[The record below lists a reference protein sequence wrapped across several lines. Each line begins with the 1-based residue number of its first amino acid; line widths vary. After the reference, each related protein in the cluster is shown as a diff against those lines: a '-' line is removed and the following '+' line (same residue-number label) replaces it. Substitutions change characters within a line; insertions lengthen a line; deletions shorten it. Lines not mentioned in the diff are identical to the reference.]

1 MLFIDIA
8 KYFINYFA
16 HFRKTRAHEERIDQG
31 DRSMIAR
38 AERLTRPVPQIPLL
52 SSPLSQ
58 QSYFVTHIV
67 SQFNVRFVTN
77 WASIH

>member
-16 HFRKTRAHEERIDQG
+16 HFRKTRAHEERCAFYKIDQG

-38 AERLTRPVPQIPLL
+38 AERLTRPVPQILVVFAIISAIIFHYTYRQP
-52 SSPLSQ
+52 
-58 QSYFVTHIV
+58 I
-67 SQFNVRFVTN
+67 
-77 WASIH
+77 